1 MWLTALLSDAVQ
13 SKDGLFSKAI
23 VKFIVPLN
31 ILDKITVRTKGQ
43 IKPKADWRPID
54 SPKKRTNKN
63 VFLPRQS
70 GNT

>member
-54 SPKKRTNKN
+54 SPKK
-63 VFLPRQS
+63 
-70 GNT
+70 